1 MFNYLHPH
9 RIRPFQWSC
18 VVSLWILRFSIDLY
32 MYINLVDG
40 RGRWYGATHRY
51 HTALHTLCL
60 LLPVAVT
67 ATIAGF
73 FPTMLFFLLFSS
85 IISVI
90 YLLYISLGF
99 DHFTRSKHFFCWLI
113 PMKIPLKWISVF
125 HIHLCHIHRAKISI
139 TSLVSSLMHIHFKWN
154 DAERQIREWNRKL

>member
-1 MFNYLHPH
+1 MFVLSYHHRWPAVAVAATMAPAIHKLKYIQTKESCESLLQYQILLFNYLHPH

-51 HTALHTLCL
+51 HTALYTLCL

-73 FPTMLFFLLFSS
+73 FRCFAFLSS
-85 IISVI
+85 IQQYNIGHLFIVHI
-90 YLLYISLGF
+90 IGF
-99 DHFTRSKHFFCWLI
+99 DHFTRSKHFYC
-113 PMKIPLKWISVF
+113 
-125 HIHLCHIHRAKISI
+125 
-139 TSLVSSLMHIHFKWN
+139 
-154 DAERQIREWNRKL
+154 

>member
-1 MFNYLHPH
+1 MFVLSYHHVAATMAPAIHKLKYIQTKESCESLLQYQILLFNYLHPH

-67 ATIAGF
+67 ATIAVF
-73 FPTMLFFLLFSS
+73 FAALLFFLLFSS

-90 YLLYISLGF
+90 YLLYISLV
-99 DHFTRSKHFFCWLI
+99 L
-113 PMKIPLKWISVF
+113 
-125 HIHLCHIHRAKISI
+125 I
-139 TSLVSSLMHIHFKWN
+139 TSLARNIFIV
-154 DAERQIREWNRKL
+154 D